1 MFNEGKVPNDSKTF
15 LTDLVL
21 PGDTNQYN
29 SIFGGRVMAY
39 VDKIAGIAAM
49 RHCRKPVVTASSDSF
64 DFHAPIK
71 SGQAIC
77 LEAFVI
83 WSHQT
88 SMVVY
93 IKVEGENLMTGERR
107 LTSEA
112 FLTMIAIDQN
122 GKPSSVPKVIP
133 ETVLEK
139 ELYNRAEEKY
149 QERKLRKQQKSK

>member
-1 MFNEGKVPNDSKTF
+1 MYNEGKLAGESKTY

-21 PGDTNQYN
+21 PADTNQYN
-29 SIFGGRVMAY
+29 TVFGGKVMAY

-64 DFHAPIK
+64 DFRAPIK

-77 LEAFVI
+77 LEAFVT
-83 WSHQT
+83 WSHNT

-93 IKVEGENLMTGERR
+93 IKVEGENLMTGERK

-112 FLTMIAIDQN
+112 FLTMIAIDKD
-122 GKPSSVPKVIP
+122 GKPTSVPKVIP
-133 ETVLEK
+133 KTDLEK
-139 ELYNRAEEKY
+139 ELYNRAEAKY
-149 QERKLRKQQKSK
+149 QQRKKKEIESD

>member
-1 MFNEGKVPNDSKTF
+1 MDNEGKAPNVSKTY
-15 LTDLVL
+15 LTDLIL
-21 PGDTNQYN
+21 PADTNHYN
-29 SIFGGRVMAY
+29 SVFGGKVMAY

-77 LEAFVI
+77 LEAIVT
-83 WSHQT
+83 WSHHT

-93 IKVEGENLMTGERR
+93 VKVEGENLMTGEKR

-112 FLTMIAIDQN
+112 FLTMIAIDKD
-122 GKPSSVPKVIP
+122 GKPSSVPKIRP
-133 ETVLEK
+133 ETELEK
-139 ELYNRAEEKY
+139 ELYQRAEEKY
-149 QERKLRKQQKSK
+149 QERKRRKQQFK

>member
-1 MFNEGKVPNDSKTF
+1 MLHEGKIPSESKTY

-21 PGDTNQYN
+21 PADTNQYN
-29 SIFGGRVMAY
+29 SVFGGKVMAY

-77 LEAFVI
+77 LEAFVT
-83 WSHQT
+83 WSHNT

-112 FLTMIAIDQN
+112 FLTMIAIDKD
-122 GKPSSVPKVIP
+122 GRPSSVPKVMP
-133 ETVLEK
+133 ETELEK
-139 ELYNRAEEKY
+139 ELYNRAEAKY
-149 QERKLRKQQKSK
+149 HERKKRKERSK

>member
-1 MFNEGKVPNDSKTF
+1 MLNEGKVPSDSKTY

-29 SIFGGRVMAY
+29 SVFGGKVMAY

-64 DFHAPIK
+64 DFRAPIK

-77 LEAFVI
+77 LEAFVT
-83 WSHQT
+83 WSHHT

-93 IKVEGENLMTGERR
+93 VKVEGEDLMTGERK

-112 FLTMIAIDQN
+112 FLTMIAIDKE
-122 GKPSSVPKVIP
+122 GRPSPVPKILP
-133 ETVLEK
+133 ETELEK
-139 ELYNRAEEKY
+139 QLYNRAEEKY
-149 QERKLRKQQKSK
+149 QERKMKTEKS

>member
-1 MFNEGKVPNDSKTF
+1 MMDEGNVPSNSITY

-21 PGDTNQYN
+21 PADTNQYN
-29 SIFGGRVMAY
+29 SIFGGKVMAY

-77 LEAFVI
+77 LEAFVT
-83 WSHQT
+83 WSHNT

-93 IKVEGENLMTGERR
+93 VKVEGENLMTGERR

-112 FLTMIAIDQN
+112 FLTMIAIDHE
-122 GKPSSVPKVIP
+122 GRPSSVPKIRP
-133 ETVLEK
+133 ETDLEK
-139 ELYNRAEEKY
+139 ELYKRAEEKY
-149 QERKLRKQQKSK
+149 QERKKRKQKFK